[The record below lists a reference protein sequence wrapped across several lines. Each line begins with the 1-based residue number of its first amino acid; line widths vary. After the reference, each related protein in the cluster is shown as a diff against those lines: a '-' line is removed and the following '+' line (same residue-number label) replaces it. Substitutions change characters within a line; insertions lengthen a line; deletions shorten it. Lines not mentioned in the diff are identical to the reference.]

1 MNIQVKN
8 ENTRETA
15 KSKIILVYFL
25 LIAFNEEF
33 KKMKMLGN
41 CQFKRTNILI
51 LMYS

>member
-33 KKMKMLGN
+33 KKNENVGKL
-41 CQFKRTNILI
+41 
-51 LMYS
+51 SV